1 MLQSFPTKA
10 KSAQRSGKKLVE
22 YSFMGGIPQKIETRS
37 KVRGLEDSEQKTC
50 YYSKLY
56 CQAGTFTRCPA
67 QLLGAGWLCVLFCE
81 FGVWRTEG
89 HMELERSTNGCQGLR
104 WSASDPVF
112 YISQSLSRQCND
124 RTEILPNFLLPNC
137 EEVLFIFVS
146 VSITRQTSNGTQK
159 NCIATDARH
168 NSEWAQLVKTGTG

>member
-37 KVRGLEDSEQKTC
+37 KERGLEDSEQKTC
-50 YYSKLY
+50 SYSKLY

-67 QLLGAGWLCVLFCE
+67 QLLDAGWFCVFFCE

-89 HMELERSTNGCQGLR
+89 DMELERSTNGCQGLR

-112 YISQSLSRQCND
+112 F
-124 RTEILPNFLLPNC
+124 IL
-137 EEVLFIFVS
+137 VS
-146 VSITRQTSNGTQK
+146 HCQAMQWPDWEPAKFSF
-159 NCIATDARH
+159 
-168 NSEWAQLVKTGTG
+168 AQLWGSSLCLCFSVNHQANLRWHAQKLYCNRRKA

>member
-67 QLLGAGWLCVLFCE
+67 QLLGAGWLCVF
-81 FGVWRTEG
+81 FAD
-89 HMELERSTNGCQGLR
+89 LESGEQKVI
-104 WSASDPVF
+104 WS
-112 YISQSLSRQCND
+112 
-124 RTEILPNFLLPNC
+124 
-137 EEVLFIFVS
+137 
-146 VSITRQTSNGTQK
+146 
-159 NCIATDARH
+159 
-168 NSEWAQLVKTGTG
+168 